1 VARHRDHH
9 GRAASEE
16 VAISVEAFD
25 PIASTLALG
34 SVAFDN
40 KIDKQGQRRIWPDR
54 AVVGPSSIPSLSDD
68 VMLGTA
74 WIDWP
79 VDTRGWTPASTSSLV
94 QHGCAAMPVPSATG
108 DQASAL
114 AP

>member
-1 VARHRDHH
+1 MGGVSI
-9 GRAASEE
+9 RAHQA
-16 VAISVEAFD
+16 
-25 PIASTLALG
+25 TRNLG
-34 SVAFDN
+34 
-40 KIDKQGQRRIWPDR
+40 Q
-54 AVVGPSSIPSLSDD
+54 SSIPSLSDG

-74 WIDWP
+74 WIDRP
-79 VDTRGWTPASTSSLV
+79 VDTQDLHSLLPRSFLV